1 MHYVSRS
8 AFSSFG
14 VLGVTLA
21 LILSLPSDPR
31 PGEMTTEGDTSEILS
46 PAEEVRGEA
55 GSFDMTSPPDPILPD
70 DGTQKDE
77 GPFNPD

>member
-1 MHYVSRS
+1 
-8 AFSSFG
+8 
-14 VLGVTLA
+14 
-21 LILSLPSDPR
+21 
-31 PGEMTTEGDTSEILS
+31 MTTEGDTSEILS